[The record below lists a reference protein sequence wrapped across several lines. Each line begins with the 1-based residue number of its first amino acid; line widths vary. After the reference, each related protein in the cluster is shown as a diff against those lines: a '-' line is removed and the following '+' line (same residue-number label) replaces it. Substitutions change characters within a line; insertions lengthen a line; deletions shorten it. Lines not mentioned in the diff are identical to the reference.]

1 MGLLVVWLA
10 RKAPHAKWTE
20 LRLAVANIHRPGAVT
35 YAVVLSLGLG
45 LALLVTLTMID
56 RNIRNQLQEGLPGQT
71 PSFFF
76 VDVPSRQADEFEA
89 FVKKNASDA
98 TIDRVPFI
106 RGRLVR
112 VNETPAEQVNAK
124 ENAAWVLEGDRGITY
139 SAAVPAGSTLA
150 QGDWWAPIIP
160 GPPLVSMEADVA
172 AGIGVGIGDSVT
184 LNVMGRNITAKVANL
199 RRVNWRSMG
208 INFVFVFSPNT
219 FAGAP
224 HMFLA
229 TAAFPD
235 GGSTERELALLQQV
249 AQTFPT
255 VTTIRVKDTLEA
267 VARITDQLA
276 FAIRGA
282 TSIALLAA
290 ILVLAGAIAAGQRA
304 RIYDAVVLK
313 TLGATRWRLM
323 QAYLIEYGLLGL
335 ATAIFGVLAGA
346 IAASVIVTRV
356 MRLDHFV
363 WDWSSAGQAAAIAL
377 GDHID
382 PRSASEPGACLVR
395 NLHGGSVIFSL
406 PIVHLRINTP
416 AITTSLTL
424 LAIRALTALV
434 RATSAGHIIHDRR
447 PNHPDRL
454 KGVLLAQADVRK
466 TCPILT
472 ATRLPAGE
480 PLA

>member
-1 MGLLVVWLA
+1 M
-10 RKAPHAKWTE
+10 
-20 LRLAVANIHRPGAVT
+20 
-35 YAVVLSLGLG
+35 
-45 LALLVTLTMID
+45 
-56 RNIRNQLQEGLPGQT
+56 
-71 PSFFF
+71 
-76 VDVPSRQADEFEA
+76 
-89 FVKKNASDA
+89 
-98 TIDRVPFI
+98 
-106 RGRLVR
+106 
-112 VNETPAEQVNAK
+112 
-124 ENAAWVLEGDRGITY
+124 
-139 SAAVPAGSTLA
+139 PAGSTLA
-150 QGDWWAPIIP
+150 EGDWWPADYS

-172 AGIGVGIGDSVT
+172 AGIGVGLGDSVT
-184 LNVMGRNITAKVANL
+184 LNVMGRNITAKIANL

-235 GGSTERELALLQQV
+235 GGGTERELALLQQV

-335 ATAIFGVLAGA
+335 ATAIFGRAGGRHRGDPSSSQGSCGSIISSGIWA
-346 IAASVIVTRV
+346 
-356 MRLDHFV
+356 
-363 WDWSSAGQAAAIAL
+363 SAGQAAAICSWR
-377 GDHID
+377 HID
-382 PRSASEPGACLVR
+382 PGSASEPGACLVR
-395 NLHGGSVIFSL
+395 NLHGGSAIFSL
-406 PIVHLRINTP
+406 PIVHLRINDIRSYY
-416 AITTSLTL
+416 ITDFIDDTGACSPCASDLCGTYY
-424 LAIRALTALV
+424 
-434 RATSAGHIIHDRR
+434 HDRR
-447 PNHPDRL
+447 SEPSGSVEGRSSRPSRREENMSDFDRNATARW
-454 KGVLLAQADVRK
+454 GTLA
-466 TCPILT
+466 
-472 ATRLPAGE
+472 
-480 PLA
+480 